1 MEKVFGSCP
10 GESASKEPPRMPH
23 VENVETRG
31 NFSTTGL
38 LLNRSHLLVAAVPAD
53 KYLDR
58 VLGNCRGGSGGLC
71 LTHLWKEIIVR
82 FSILTS
88 HIHIVWQPQICVC
101 RVFSRAEP
109 VIARRWQE
117 DGRTLESVLRS
128 RGIGWKRGKPRR
140 ALRPG
145 LSWDSTSRLLRLTLT
160 LLSQLLLLIIGYA
173 ETNKFT
179 NILRC
184 STTKQIATA
193 LRQNTIL
200 SANFYQI
207 KPQKIVNDNFE
218 AVFWKISLTS
228 PWQFE

>member
-1 MEKVFGSCP
+1 MEVDRKWCLVYGIGEVEKVFGSSP
-10 GESASKEPPRMPH
+10 GEWAGKEPPRMPH
-23 VENVETRG
+23 VENVETV
-31 NFSTTGL
+31 L
-38 LLNRSHLLVAAVPAD
+38 P
-53 KYLDR
+53 LD
-58 VLGNCRGGSGGLC
+58 CC
-71 LTHLWKEIIVR
+71 WTA
-82 FSILTS
+82 LTS
-88 HIHIVWQPQICVC
+88 LLPLFPLINILIGFWGTAGGGAGASASPISEKKSSCDSPFWHHTHTHTHIDIVWQPQSCIC
-101 RVFSRAEP
+101 RDLSRAEP

-200 SANFYQI
+200 SANFY
-207 KPQKIVNDNFE
+207 
-218 AVFWKISLTS
+218 
-228 PWQFE
+228 